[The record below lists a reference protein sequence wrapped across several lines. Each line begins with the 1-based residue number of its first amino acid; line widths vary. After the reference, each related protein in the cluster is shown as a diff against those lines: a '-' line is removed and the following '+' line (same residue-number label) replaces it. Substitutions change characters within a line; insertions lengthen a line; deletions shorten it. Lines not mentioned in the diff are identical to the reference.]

1 MKIAGTYLKPKGH
14 LNGSQIDYIKS
25 RLNSIIQEI
34 NVEIYQISVQNV
46 EITESQEIWIDIY
59 RGMHPAAIIKIVNGS
74 HEVKKKE
81 YNQVDGVRSEEHTSE
96 LQSRGNLVCRLLR
109 EKKNRRAHKARDSGL
124 SR

>member
-81 YNQVDGVRSEEHTSE
+81 YNQVDGVLNVVYDLGMYNDFVTLKRDIKNWV
-96 LQSRGNLVCRLLR
+96 QINLLF
-109 EKKNRRAHKARDSGL
+109 S
-124 SR
+124 